1 MEKLEIK
8 TGTPIEV
15 IRNLP
20 DGKTEIL
27 LGEFLK
33 GRKNFFSL
41 KTILRKVYCPQ
52 EKAYCIFGVEF
63 SQRKLL
69 WKEVKNIF
77 QKEKPPNILVIGSDD
92 SGY

>member
-15 IRNLP
+15 ISSLP

-33 GRKNFFSL
+33 GTKNFFFL
-41 KTILRKVYCPQ
+41 KTILRKIRAPQ
-52 EKAYCIFGVEF
+52 EKLYSIFSIG
-63 SQRKLL
+63 SAPRKLF
-69 WKEVKNIF
+69 WKEVKTIF
-77 QKEKPPNILVIGSDD
+77 QKEKPPDISVIGWDD
-92 SGY
+92 GEY